1 VLLFLRPRSIG
12 AILFQKVPKILA
24 PIKLTPLQPS
34 LQKHWFGSWSS
45 CTRSVVHTT
54 PPTVMLYGHWSLL
67 ASPGCG
73 DWQMTSNCVQRAETD
88 SRSAKLHFVPSR
100 PTVHTVAR
108 MKKAWVWP
116 WSSRRQINAG
126 EPHGSQPATIACL
139 STARLYS
146 LLRTSNAHASPTR
159 YSHRSDCALKSW
171 LNGVLRSISTCS
183 KYLNC
188 LDSVKRR
195 GLGEYAFTS
204 LR

>member
-1 VLLFLRPRSIG
+1 MLLFLRPLSIG

-45 CTRSVVHTT
+45 CTRSVMHTT
-54 PPTVMLYGHWSLL
+54 PPTVMPYGHWSLW

-73 DWQMTSNCVQRAETD
+73 DWRMTSNYVLRAETD
-88 SRSAKLHFVPSR
+88 SRSAVLHFVPSR
-100 PTVHTVAR
+100 PTVRTVAR
-108 MKKAWVWP
+108 VKKAWAWP

-159 YSHRSDCALKSW
+159 CSLRSDCALRSW
-171 LNGVLRSISTCS
+171 SNGGLRSISTCS

-188 LDSVKRR
+188 LNSVKRR
-195 GLGEYAFTS
+195 GLGAYAFTS